1 MAGVGFELRK
11 LFKNKGYF
19 SNIKGYF
26 ISTIVTT
33 GNALLCI
40 IMIISVKFLLEYFGE
55 SFDNIDVF
63 IAVIVYAFAF
73 SLILTGGFTF
83 FASRYVSDCIYEK
96 KVEEIIP
103 SFLGII
109 TLTLIIIFICGNLFF
124 LKSNINSLVKITSYI
139 IFAELSVIWIET
151 VYISVLKDYI
161 AIVKIFLIGVIV
173 IFAGMFGLIKLF
185 LVAPMMSI
193 LFSMDVGFM
202 LIMTLFF
209 IKLFCTFEFENLSVS
224 ECFKFLKSM
233 DVYPELLLIG
243 MFYFIG
249 MYSHNFV
256 FWFSEKGTVVE
267 NTFYIA
273 PFYDIPVFYALLTI
287 IPVVV
292 LFTIK
297 VDTSFHDKYKEYY
310 TMAQGVGSFKDI
322 KEARIDMIATISM
335 ELRYLVQI
343 QLFITWLSIVI
354 GKTILFN
361 LGILMLSRNIF
372 SIVALGSCAY
382 IIMYILIIFLLYFDD
397 RTSVMLVTFIFFISN
412 IIFTKI
418 SLILTESFYGY
429 GFFFSTLI
437 SMVIAFFRLQK
448 FLENIDY
455 HTFAEQPIF
464 KKTKIG
470 PFTKIYNFIARIEEK
485 KVEKP

>member
-11 LFKNKGYF
+11 LFKNNGYF
-19 SNIKGYF
+19 SNVKGYF

-33 GNALLCI
+33 GNSLLCI
-40 IMIISVKFLLEYFGE
+40 IMIISAKYLLGYFGE
-55 SFDNIDVF
+55 SFNNIDIF

-73 SLILTGGFTF
+73 SLIITGGFTF

-96 KVEEIIP
+96 KVKEIIP

-124 LKSNINSLVKITSYI
+124 LKSNLNSLVKITSYI

-161 AIVKIFLIGVIV
+161 AIVKVFFIGVAA
-173 IFAGMFGLIKLF
+173 IFAGMFGIIELF
-185 LVAPMMSI
+185 LLSPMMSI
-193 LFSMDVGFM
+193 LFSMDLGFM
-202 LIMTLFF
+202 LIMVLLF
-209 IKLFCTFEFENLSVS
+209 IKLFCTFEFTNLSIS

-233 DVYPELLLIG
+233 DIYPELFFIG
-243 MFYFIG
+243 LFYFIG

-256 FWFSEKGTVVE
+256 FWFSGKGTVVE

-273 PFYDIPVFYALLTI
+273 PFYDIPVFY
-287 IPVVV
+287 
-292 LFTIK
+292 K
-297 VDTSFHDKYKEYY
+297 VDTSFHDKYTEYY
-310 TMAQGVGSFKDI
+310 AMAQGEGSFKDI
-322 KEARIDMIATISM
+322 KEARKDMISTISI
-335 ELRYLVQI
+335 ELKYLVQI
-343 QLFITWLSIVI
+343 QVFITWVAIVI
-354 GKTILFN
+354 GKKILFN
-361 LGILMLSRNIF
+361 SGLSMLSRNIF

-397 RTSVMLVTFIFFISN
+397 RPSVMLVTFIFLLSN
-412 IIFTKI
+412 IIFTQI
-418 SLILTESFYGY
+418 SLIFTESFYGY

-470 PFTKIYNFIARIEEK
+470 PFTKIYNLITRIEEK
-485 KVEKP
+485 KV

>member
-26 ISTIVTT
+26 ISTILIT

-40 IMIISVKFLLEYFGE
+40 AMVISVKSLLKYFGE
-55 SFDNIDVF
+55 SFNNIDIF

-73 SLILTGGFTF
+73 SLILTSGFAF
-83 FASRYVSDCIYEK
+83 FASRYVADCIYEK
-96 KVEEIIP
+96 SFEKIIP
-103 SFLGII
+103 SLLGFI

-124 LKSNINSLVKITSYI
+124 LKSNLNSLVKITSYI

-161 AIVKIFLIGVIV
+161 AIVAIFFIGVIA
-173 IFAGMFGLIKLF
+173 IFAGMFSLIKLF
-185 LVAPMMSI
+185 LVPPMMAI
-193 LFSMDVGFM
+193 LFSMDLGFM
-202 LIMTLFF
+202 LIMVLFF
-209 IKLFCTFEFENLSVS
+209 IKLFYTFEFKKLSIS

-233 DVYPELLLIG
+233 DLYPELLFIG
-243 MFYFIG
+243 LFYFIG

-256 FWFSEKGTVVE
+256 FWLSVKGNVVE

-273 PFYDIPVFYALLTI
+273 PFYDVPVFYALLTI
-287 IPVVV
+287 IPLTV

-297 VDTSFHDKYKEYY
+297 TETSFYEKYKKYY
-310 TMAQGVGSFKDI
+310 TTAQEEGSFKDI
-322 KEARIDMIATISM
+322 KEAKKEMISTLSM

-343 QLFITWLSIVI
+343 QLFITWGAIVI
-354 GKTILFN
+354 GKTIFYNSGLS
-361 LGILMLSRNIF
+361 ILSRDIF
-372 SIVALGSCAY
+372 SIVALGSAAY
-382 IIMYILIIFLLYFDD
+382 IIMYVLIIFLLYFDD
-397 RTSVMLVTFIFFISN
+397 RLSVMLVTFVFLLSN

-418 SLILTESFYGY
+418 SLILGESFYGY
-429 GFFFSTLI
+429 GFFFSALI
-437 SMVIAFFRLQK
+437 SMVIAFLRLQK

-455 HTFAEQPIF
+455 HTFAAQSIF
-464 KKTKIG
+464 KKIKIG
-470 PFTKIYNFIARIEEK
+470 PFSKIYNLIIRLEGNKLEK
-485 KVEKP
+485 S